1 MRTSIYQGMILLIL
15 LLTFCDSLIA
25 NWKSVNSK
33 NSNKKDSIY
42 FIHLNHTNPAL
53 NKDSDEYKKVI
64 YNGFN
69 ISEFGQILKL

>member
-1 MRTSIYQGMILLIL
+1 MLATKLIKK
-15 LLTFCDSLIA
+15 LTKTA
-25 NWKSVNSK
+25 SK
-33 NSNKKDSIY
+33 TKHKKKVY